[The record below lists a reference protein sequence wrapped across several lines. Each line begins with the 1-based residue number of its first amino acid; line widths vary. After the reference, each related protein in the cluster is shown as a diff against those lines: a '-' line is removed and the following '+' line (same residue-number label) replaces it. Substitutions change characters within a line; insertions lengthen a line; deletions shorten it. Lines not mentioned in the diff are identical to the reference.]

1 MLSTCAQCGS
11 VVAADVRFC
20 PQCGHPQ
27 PSRASEGRKAQTA
40 AIKEEMNVTILYLM
54 VGILILV
61 VLFPP
66 WETPPDQPPAFLGFY
81 SLWSRPKEG
90 VVSNMLLIIET
101 MTTAIGGI
109 YASWLFRRRR

>member
-1 MLSTCAQCGS
+1 MLTTCAQCGS
-11 VVAADVRFC
+11 VLGSEARFC

-27 PSRASEGRKAQTA
+27 PSRTFEGQTPPA
-40 AIKEEMNVTILYLM
+40 PAIKEEMNVTILYLM
-54 VGILILV
+54 VGILILI

-101 MTTAIGGI
+101 STVAIAGV
-109 YASWLFRRRR
+109 YLSWVLRKKR

>member
-1 MLSTCAQCGS
+1 MLTTCAQCGS
-11 VVAADVRFC
+11 VLGSEARFC

-27 PSRASEGRKAQTA
+27 LSRTFEGQTPPA
-40 AIKEEMNVTILYLM
+40 PAIKEEMNVTILYLM

-101 MTTAIGGI
+101 STVAIAGV
-109 YASWLFRRRR
+109 YLSWVLRKKR